1 MYLRRKNA
9 CLPII
14 QENCQQAFLFG
25 FNNVGFCLVNGMRG
39 ES

>member
-14 QENCQQAFLFG
+14 QNCQQAFLSG